1 MKHYLEE
8 AAKKAALA
16 DICQEMRGKGV
27 EITPEELEYSMAMFS
42 MSLLNGEA

>member
-1 MKHYLEE
+1 MKYLEE

-16 DICQEMRGKGV
+16 DICQEMREKGV
-27 EITPEELEYSMAMFS
+27 EITPEDLEYSMAMFS